1 MPYFYSDTEVDIS
14 VDEFLSECDS
24 GDIKE
29 LIDALIEDGHLNQTQ
44 VFKHKA
50 SQASLLEQEH
60 INMCD
65 ALSKNYYQMS
75 NEDTQILETLYKK
88 YN

>member
-50 SQASLLEQEH
+50 SLLEQEH